1 MPIGAV
7 VDEKTGQ
14 EPSCIFGDSKDD
26 CPHLVG
32 FIDRTFAE
40 CNGGALY
47 EALDNLREILSDK
60 ILASLSAGK
69 DFGSAKVDDEIA
81 LIAQEARDNYDSEY
95 PDDIYINQQVF
106 LAWLTGVMISAGAK
120 MHPGHI
126 SEEGGPGQSSALTLL
141 YASDPKLVTQ
151 AAETALK
158 GAIADL

>member
-14 EPSCIFGDSKDD
+14 EPSCIFCDSKDD
-26 CPHLVG
+26 CPHLVA

-60 ILASLSAGK
+60 ILATLSAGK
-69 DFGSAKVDDEIA
+69 DFGSGKVDDEIA
-81 LIAQEARDNYDSEY
+81 LITQEARDNYDSEY

-106 LAWLTGVMISAGAK
+106 LLGFQG
-120 MHPGHI
+120 
-126 SEEGGPGQSSALTLL
+126 
-141 YASDPKLVTQ
+141 
-151 AAETALK
+151 
-158 GAIADL
+158 